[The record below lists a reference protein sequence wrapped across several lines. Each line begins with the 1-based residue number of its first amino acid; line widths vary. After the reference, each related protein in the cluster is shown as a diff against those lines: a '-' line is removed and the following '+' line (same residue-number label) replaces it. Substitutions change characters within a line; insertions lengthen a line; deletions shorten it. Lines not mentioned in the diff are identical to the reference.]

1 MAVEEHISHFDI
13 ALIEWPNGSQ
23 AGGPRLLG
31 RISDPDL
38 VEAVRNRI
46 GAARRRELARLK
58 RPARL
63 VRETP
68 KLKDSS

>member
-1 MAVEEHISHFDI
+1 MTVEEHIPHFDI
-13 ALIEWPNGSQ
+13 ALIEWPSGSH

-31 RISDPDL
+31 RVSDPDL
-38 VEAVRNRI
+38 VEAVRDRI
-46 GAARRRELARLK
+46 GAARRRELARLE

-68 KLKDSS
+68 KHREPS